1 MKIPAALVSLFACL
15 AGAAPASAGGLLVTP
30 PVLADTANVVCLVNH
45 LGDDNTA
52 ATASVRNATGVV
64 VDGGSPYPIYPGLN
78 SPASQVNVTGFY
90 YCVFEGLTKEMRGYI
105 MLNDGGQSALVLPA
119 SR

>member
-1 MKIPAALVSLFACL
+1 MKIRAAFVSLLVCL
-15 AGAAPASAGGLLVTP
+15 AGAARASAGSLLVTP

-52 ATASVRNATGVV
+52 AIARLHNATGVL
-64 VDGGSPYPIYPGLN
+64 VDGGSIYPIYPGLN
-78 SPASQVNVTGFY
+78 SPAGGVNVTGYY
-90 YCVFEGLTKEMRGYI
+90 YCSFEGLTKEMRGYI
-105 MLNDGGQSALVLPA
+105 VLNDGGQSTLVLPA